1 MNQGEALPAADFV
14 GRCGAWPSPSTV
26 IVSQRRG
33 RGSVIGAREA
43 AALGELFVDGP
54 LTPTDL
60 AARLNVTTA
69 AVTEL
74 ADRLEHASHLSRAQ
88 HPTDRRRVLLHL
100 TDEARQTLVDEWAGY
115 THVVSPAAG
124 GLDPDARRVVIEVLG
139 DAATALDRARQVRA
153 GDRRSA

>member
-1 MNQGEALPAADFV
+1 MAIAFHRHRLAAARAAFGV
-14 GRCGAWPSPSTV
+14 
-26 IVSQRRG
+26 
-33 RGSVIGAREA
+33 GAREA

-60 AARLNVTTA
+60 AARLNVTPA

-100 TDEARQTLVDEWAGY
+100 TDEARQTLVDEWADY
-115 THVVSPAAG
+115 THVVSPTTG
-124 GLDPDARRVVIEVLG
+124 GLDPDARRVVIEALG
-139 DAATALDRARQVRA
+139 DAAAALDRARQVRA

>member
-1 MNQGEALPAADFV
+1 VNLGDVFPAADF
-14 GRCGAWPSPSTV
+14 GLAL
-26 IVSQRRG
+26 RRVAIAFHRHRLAAARAAFG
-33 RGSVIGAREA
+33 IGAREA

-74 ADRLEHASHLSRAQ
+74 ADRLEHTSYISRAQ
-88 HPTDRRRVLLHL
+88 HPTDRRRV

-115 THVVSPAAG
+115 THVVSSAAG
-124 GLDPDARRVVIEVLG
+124 GLDPDAERVVIEVLG

>member
-1 MNQGEALPAADFV
+1 MNLGDGFPAADF
-14 GRCGAWPSPSTV
+14 GLAL
-26 IVSQRRG
+26 RRVAVAFHRHRLAAARAAFG
-33 RGSVIGAREA
+33 IGAREA

-139 DAATALDRARQVRA
+139 DAATALDRARQIRA